1 MWVLEEGRAGSGGVF
16 TVPPSIATL
25 ADLVREGNS
34 MAFSC
39 SHILHVI
46 VHIVTRHSKITLN
59 EFRSRGV

>member
-1 MWVLEEGRAGSGGVF
+1 MRDQVVFF

-39 SHILHVI
+39 SHILQVL
-46 VHIVTRHSKITLN
+46 VLFVTRHSKITLKDV
-59 EFRSRGV
+59 RSRGV